1 MLYQITRRNKDEHVP
16 AFYRKLGNLKGKQKY
31 SDKFL

>member
-1 MLYQITRRNKDEHVP
+1 MLYKITQSNKDKHVP
-16 AFYRKLGNLKGKQKY
+16 AFFRKSGNLKGKQKY